1 MGIYACGLSHQ
12 IRVAYAKVDRMK
24 QEIKFI
30 TFYKFY
36 ITEIKNAPAQMALK
50 EREATRNTLKDYAIK
65 GIIALILLGVGCY
78 IGGIAQ
84 SKAVN
89 NVEYEQTK

>member
-36 ITEIKNAPAQMALK
+36 ITAGVSFDTLAGYAGTISSVTRKSAESIGESLK
-50 EREATRNTLKDYAIK
+50 TIM
-65 GIIALILLGVGCY
+65 
-78 IGGIAQ
+78 
-84 SKAVN
+84 
-89 NVEYEQTK
+89 VE

>member
-1 MGIYACGLSHQ
+1 MGIYACGLLYQ

-36 ITEIKNAPAQMALK
+36 ITVNFKFNTTK
-50 EREATRNTLKDYAIK
+50 EFKK
-65 GIIALILLGVGCY
+65 GKVE
-78 IGGIAQ
+78 
-84 SKAVN
+84 
-89 NVEYEQTK
+89 VEYTSELGKKDFTIKLK

>member
-12 IRVAYAKVDRMK
+12 IRLAYAKVDRMK

-36 ITEIKNAPAQMALK
+36 ITEVLQAN
-50 EREATRNTLKDYAIK
+50 
-65 GIIALILLGVGCY
+65 
-78 IGGIAQ
+78 
-84 SKAVN
+84 SN
-89 NVEYEQTK
+89 NSNPNP

>member
-1 MGIYACGLSHQ
+1 MGIYACGLLYQ

-36 ITEIKNAPAQMALK
+36 ITSKRYPKVLVLPTGQE
-50 EREATRNTLKDYAIK
+50 
-65 GIIALILLGVGCY
+65 Y
-78 IGGIAQ
+78 IRKRL
-84 SKAVN
+84 S
-89 NVEYEQTK
+89 EE

>member
-36 ITEIKNAPAQMALK
+36 ITEARLK
-50 EREATRNTLKDYAIK
+50 K
-65 GIIALILLGVGCY
+65 LIRML
-78 IGGIAQ
+78 
-84 SKAVN
+84 
-89 NVEYEQTK
+89 

>member
-12 IRVAYAKVDRMK
+12 IRVAHAKVDRMK

-36 ITEIKNAPAQMALK
+36 ITEVINELSEKWDSLTETEKRAVSQAMA
-50 EREATRNTLKDYAIK
+50 
-65 GIIALILLGVGCY
+65 G
-78 IGGIAQ
+78 
-84 SKAVN
+84 
-89 NVEYEQTK
+89 